1 MASLTDLFNPQ
12 FLMFLGILLLAI
24 ALLVLY
30 FESKFRDQNHKISSM
45 LSLVS
50 SLAEEL
56 NNNKMMVN
64 HLTMMGSSNLQG
76 GMSQN
81 ISNPRD
87 KNMLDLI
94 PNSELID
101 VSDDDDED
109 DDDEDED
116 EDDDD
121 EDEDAASNSTD
132 SDNENPTGF
141 NLEENDVIQIGES
154 FDVKVLKINI
164 SEYNE
169 NIEDE
174 DDDEDEDVENDLDS
188 NACNLDDLD
197 ELAGS
202 DSTSSKS
209 VVGETNTEEF
219 LSLECNNVDELEN
232 VGFNQPF
239 TEDKIS
245 LFDFKSINISSL
257 EEESKE
263 VLDFKKMSIP
273 KLRSIVIERGLSTEA
288 SKLKKGDLLKLLEGE

>member
-12 FLMFLGILLLAI
+12 FLMFLGILLLAV

-56 NNNKMMVN
+56 NSNKMMVN
-64 HLTMMGSSNLQG
+64 HLTMLGASNLQG
-76 GMSQN
+76 GMAHS
-81 ISNPRD
+81 RE
-87 KNMLDLI
+87 KNTLDLI

-101 VSDDDDED
+101 VSDDEDADD
-109 DDDEDED
+109 DED

-121 EDEDAASNSTD
+121 DDCEDEDEDEDAASDSTD
-132 SDNENPTGF
+132 SDNEKTNDF
-141 NLEENDVIQIGES
+141 NLAENDVIQIGES
-154 FDVKVLKINI
+154 FDVKILKINI

-169 NIEDE
+169 NINDE
-174 DDDEDEDVENDLDS
+174 DIENDLDS
-188 NACNLDDLD
+188 NAGNLDDLDDLD

-202 DSTSSKS
+202 DSASSKS

-219 LSLECNNVDELEN
+219 LSLDCNNVDELEN
-232 VGFNQPF
+232 LGFNNEPF

-245 LFDFKSINISSL
+245 LFDLKSINMSSL

-263 VLDFKKMSIP
+263 SIDFKKLSIP
-273 KLRSIVIERGLSTEA
+273 KLRSIVSERGLSIDV
-288 SKLKKGDLLKLLEGE
+288 SKLKKNELLKLLEVE